1 MGNKGLRDRGWV
13 FSAPKMLIIINQHE
27 NSAAT
32 KLSREEGDERPT
44 GSVLG
49 GLMAN
54 AVGGRVGR
62 QKGRNQRRLPVDVF

>member
-1 MGNKGLRDRGWV
+1 MGNKGLRDRGCV

-32 KLSREEGDERPT
+32 KQSRVEGDERPT

-49 GLMAN
+49 GLMVNGTEVEESKEALR
-54 AVGGRVGR
+54 GHILSFGR
-62 QKGRNQRRLPVDVF
+62 